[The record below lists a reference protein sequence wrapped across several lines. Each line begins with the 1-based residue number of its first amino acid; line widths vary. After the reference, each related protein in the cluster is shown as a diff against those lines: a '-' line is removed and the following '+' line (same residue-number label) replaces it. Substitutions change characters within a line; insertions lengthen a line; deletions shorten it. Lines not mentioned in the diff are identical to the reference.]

1 MGFLKCVCNSCAV
14 QEQACVARAN
24 SRESQKHPHPHPIR
38 VPWQPRGTWLCTLS
52 SPIVFSGKMRPVNQR
67 LSLYVRTC
75 LGDLSRQGLME
86 LSHYRFYST
95 LSLNSFLCIVS
106 SFLHK
111 TEIRRSLDIRISR
124 KSNQIQITPKKERA
138 IKMTKQNE
146 RGERAPSGRPLLM
159 N

>member
-1 MGFLKCVCNSCAV
+1 
-14 QEQACVARAN
+14 
-24 SRESQKHPHPHPIR
+24 
-38 VPWQPRGTWLCTLS
+38 
-52 SPIVFSGKMRPVNQR
+52 
-67 LSLYVRTC
+67 
-75 LGDLSRQGLME
+75 ME

-95 LSLNSFLCIVS
+95 PSLSSFLCIVS

-124 KSNQIQITPKKERA
+124 KSNQIQITLKKERA

-146 RGERAPSGRPLLM
+146 KGERAPSGRPWFM